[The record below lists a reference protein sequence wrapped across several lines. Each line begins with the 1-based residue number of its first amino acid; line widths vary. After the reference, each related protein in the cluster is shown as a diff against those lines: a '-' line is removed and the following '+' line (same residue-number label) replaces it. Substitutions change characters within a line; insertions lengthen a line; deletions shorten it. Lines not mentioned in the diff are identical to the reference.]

1 MRIGAKCPAY
11 NDQCVPWLESL
22 SKAALI
28 DCVVDLLRGGSLC
41 VDDAISAKDA
51 IERLSPVLAMRGDR
65 VPKVRGA

>member
-1 MRIGAKCPAY
+1 MRIDVKRPEY
-11 NDQCVPWLESL
+11 MDQCMPWLESL

-28 DCVVDLLRGGSLC
+28 DCVVDLLRGGSC
-41 VDDAISAKDA
+41 SIEDAVSAKDA